1 MSTRNSGDTG
11 GGWGNHPLVVL
22 VSTLAALVSI
32 IAFVGEY
39 FGGFS
44 GTAPPPP
51 ITVPT
56 RVPPS
61 PRASATGAKPQM
73 NPPSIGASVPAPPRE
88 RATGGTPAAY
98 LPGSGADGSTLSGE
112 SAAGVTPEPY
122 PPGSGAD
129 RTDLPGES
137 ATSVTPEPYLPGSG
151 ADGTDSPAESA
162 VYGAEQP
169 ILPVKVSASAHAP
182 PGFDSQGN
190 RTTFEPQNAVD
201 GQDITAWRVPGPGVG
216 DFILL
221 EFAAPILVSSI
232 GLIPGYAKT
241 NSYDGTDRFSQNRRV
256 RQVVIEFSNGAIAR
270 ATFDDKREM
279 QYKTLSV
286 PIETTFIRITIAET
300 TDHGGRDFA
309 AISEIVV
316 IGRERIQ

>member
-1 MSTRNSGDTG
+1 MAARNAGDTEDRG
-11 GGWGNHPLVVL
+11 RGAYLLVVVL
-22 VSTLAALVSI
+22 ISALFALIGVG
-32 IAFVGEY
+32 AF
-39 FGGFS
+39 FGTYVDDAS
-44 GTAPPPP
+44 GTAPPTSS
-51 ITVPT
+51 TVSM
-56 RVPPS
+56 RVIAS

-73 NPPSIGASVPAPPRE
+73 NPLSIGAGVPPPPR
-88 RATGGTPAAY
+88 A
-98 LPGSGADGSTLSGE
+98 
-112 SAAGVTPEPY
+112 SAI
-122 PPGSGAD
+122 
-129 RTDLPGES
+129 
-137 ATSVTPEPYLPGSG
+137 SVTPEANSPDTAADGATSIAESAISVTPETNPPGSA
-151 ADGTDSPAESA
+151 ADGATPTAESA
-162 VYGAEQP
+162 VYGAEQQ

-201 GQDITAWRVPGPGVG
+201 SQDATAWRVPGSGIG

-221 EFAAPILVSSI
+221 EFAAPTLVSSI

-241 NSYDGTDRFSQNRRV
+241 DPYDGTDRFSQNRRV
-256 RQVVIEFSNGAIAR
+256 RQVVIEFSDGAIAR